1 MRNCISILVFVLTV
15 TVAAHG
21 ENSVVLTQ
29 KAAPLKI
36 TKYRATYEEE
46 YRGSY
51 SSHPDQIRHAV
62 SCQNVS
68 GKVVAAYQIGLVAFD
83 AFNNLMDKFNGW
95 SIKTIAIDGS
105 ADGVWTQNPYA
116 AFSFQGYGTG
126 VAYVNAVRFEDGTIW
141 RADIAEVLFEL
152 QKFEKDLKK
161 EDLQEK
167 KKP

>member
-1 MRNCISILVFVLTV
+1 MRKGIATIAFILA
-15 TVAAHG
+15 VAGIANA
-21 ENSVVLTQ
+21 ENSVVLNQ
-29 KAAPLKI
+29 RAAPLKI
-36 TKYRATYEEE
+36 IKYKASYEAE
-46 YRGSY
+46 YRSSY

-68 GKVVAAYQIGLVAFD
+68 GKAVVAYQIGLVAFD

-95 SIKTIAIDGS
+95 SITTIAIDGS
-105 ADGVWTQNPYA
+105 ADGIWTQRPYA

-126 VAYVNAVRFEDGTIW
+126 VAYVNATRFEDGTIW
-141 RADIAEVLFEL
+141 RADLAEVLLEL

>member
-1 MRNCISILVFVLTV
+1 MRNFISILVFILAV
-15 TVAAHG
+15 TAVVHG

-29 KAAPLKI
+29 KTAPLRI
-36 TKYRATYEEE
+36 TKYKATFEEE

-51 SSHPDQIRHAV
+51 SSHPDQIKHAV
-62 SCQNVS
+62 SCQNIS
-68 GKVVAAYQIGLVAFD
+68 GKVVVAYQIGLVAFD

-95 SIKTIAIDGS
+95 SIKTIAIDGG
-105 ADGVWTQNPYA
+105 ADRVWTQSPYA
-116 AFSFQGYGTG
+116 AFSFQGYGMG

-141 RADIAEVLFEL
+141 RADIAVVLLEL